1 VEEAYQLEDYLP
13 LSYKNS
19 SEQNYIGFLWDA
31 FASNHAS
38 GKYQFAFLAYHMLTM
53 AAVYFNIWQIRHHL
67 PNEFKAAMVGFNLDH
82 EKELLCCDSPF
93 AFHCVNESGVM
104 RFMKLLGVPND
115 KIGNY
120 TKLVK
125 DRNSIAH
132 CNAVV
137 YPSDEKTLDTK
148 VAEVLRVIDEIQ
160 THSKPVIE
168 KAYGVFLVQSG
179 AKDDWQYD
187 AAADQVREIFVHGN
201 YLSRKDIDICLGHDI
216 SNLSN
221 EPTFAAIQEL
231 HDSLQAAYPASDDE
245 TPTSPASGVQT

>member
-13 LSYKNS
+13 LSYKNP
-19 SEQNYIGFLWDA
+19 SEQEYIAFLWEA
-31 FASNHAS
+31 FGSNHAG

-67 PNEFKAAMVGFNLDH
+67 PKDFKAAMVGFKLDE
-82 EKELLCCDSPF
+82 EKELLGCDSPF

-125 DRNSIAH
+125 DRNSVAH

-137 YPSDEKTLDTK
+137 YPSDERTLDTK

-168 KAYGVFLVQSG
+168 QAYRAFLVQSG
-179 AKDDWQYD
+179 AKDDWRYD
-187 AAADQVREIFVHGN
+187 DAADQVREILVHGN
-201 YLSRKDIDICLGHDI
+201 YLSRKDIDICLSHDI
-216 SNLSN
+216 STLAKESAY
-221 EPTFAAIQEL
+221 TAIREL
-231 HDSLQAAYPASDDE
+231 HDALRTAYCP
-245 TPTSPASGVQT
+245 